1 MLAGGTWTKLKT
13 QSTHPKIIVILG
25 SSCHTDVCSIK
36 LLMSLL
42 LISIWCYK
50 KRGVTTWL
58 TANDR
63 VRKVYGREVDT
74 AAPPP
79 STTWISPSGL
89 ENYTKLIMPLKCK
102 IAVTFCICAAL
113 SGRKKRQEQVYFHTL
128 KCLHMSTFIV
138 VAVRWNSKVNS
149 WHFNDDRLSCRP
161 AGPTATIYATG
172 MFGCPTCRS

>member
-1 MLAGGTWTKLKT
+1 MYV
-13 QSTHPKIIVILG
+13 QS
-25 SSCHTDVCSIK
+25 SK

-42 LISIWCYK
+42 LIIIWCYK
-50 KRGVTTWL
+50 KKKGVTTWL

-79 STTWISPSGL
+79 STTWLSPSGL
-89 ENYTKLIMPLKCK
+89 ENYTRLIMPLKSK

-128 KCLHMSTFIV
+128 KCLHMSTFIL

-149 WHFNDDRLSCRP
+149 RHFNDDRLSRRP
-161 AGPTATIYATG
+161 VGPTATIYATE
-172 MFGCPTCRS
+172 MFCFPTYWS